1 MHNRLC
7 IQRSVPVMWVV
18 HPHVA
23 GYCLEMALT
32 SDSRSHVR
40 LPVMLFKVV
49 VASDCDSKNSWV
61 EYLIC
66 DSLTSFTGTVFVFYR
81 KAYCVM

>member
-1 MHNRLC
+1 MR
-7 IQRSVPVMWVV
+7 VV

-23 GYCLEMALT
+23 GYCLKMVLT
-32 SDSRSHVR
+32 NDSRSHVR